1 MQLKTTKAIIELL
14 KEFNRYYFIKH
25 KRLTNSAVNR
35 TDNLYSLDANY
46 WSKDKLA
53 DYIAEGK
60 LYELLKT
67 EFKDNILYIDNKLTY
82 RYLSNNSITTIEIFY
97 PFNGNM
103 ASAGFT
109 VENLCENVYFN
120 KRVDNITN
128 LNDIIDI
135 IGYLKGKLYEIKNY
149 KSRNRRF
156 KAIQ

>member
-53 DYIAEGK
+53 DYITEGK

-67 EFKDNILYIDNKLTY
+67 EFKDNILYIDNRLTY
-82 RYLSNNSITTIEIFY
+82 RYLSNNSMTTIEIFY

-109 VENLCENVYFN
+109 VENSCENVYFN
-120 KRVDNITN
+120 KRADNITN
-128 LNDIIDI
+128 LSDIIDI
-135 IGYLKGKLYEIKNY
+135 IGYLKGKLYEIKMQ
-149 KSRNRRF
+149 KISSRRF
-156 KAIQ
+156 KATQ

>member
-1 MQLKTTKAIIELL
+1 MQLKTTKTVIELM
-14 KEFNRYYFIKH
+14 KEFNQYYFIKH

-82 RYLSNNSITTIEIFY
+82 RYLSNNSMTTIEIFY

-109 VENLCENVYFN
+109 VENSCENVYFN
-120 KRVDNITN
+120 KIDNITN
-128 LNDIIDI
+128 LTDIIDI
-135 IGYLKGKLYEIKNY
+135 IGYLKGKLYEIKNH
-149 KSRNRRF
+149 KSSN
-156 KAIQ
+156 

>member
-1 MQLKTTKAIIELL
+1 MQLKTTKSVIELL
-14 KEFNRYYFIKH
+14 KEFNQYYFIKH
-25 KRLTNSAVNR
+25 KRLTNSVVNR

-67 EFKDNILYIDNKLTY
+67 EFKDNILYIDSRLTY
-82 RYLSNNSITTIEIFY
+82 RYLSNNSMTTIEIFY

-103 ASAGFT
+103 TSAGFT
-109 VENLCENVYFN
+109 VENSCGNIYFN

-128 LNDIIDI
+128 LSDIIDI
-135 IGYLKGKLYEIKNY
+135 IGYLKGRLYAIKMQKISN
-149 KSRNRRF
+149 
-156 KAIQ
+156 